1 MYKLMIAEDSP
12 FALKELCEGI
22 NWAKYDLCL
31 TGAFSDGEQLLEQAI
46 KDMPDVVLTDIFMPI
61 MDGISLASALRAL
74 SKDVKIV
81 FVSSCA
87 DFEIAQKALL
97 MHVSG
102 YLLKDFE
109 ESQFDDVMK
118 QVLRE
123 LREAGRNKKIGK
135 DIVAEEPNN
144 NLKMPKDYVGRM
156 KQFIH
161 ENYMEDISMADV
173 SSSVFLSSSYANLK
187 FTQKCGCSIFEYI
200 SECRMTEAK
209 RLLKETDESITR
221 IAELVGYT
229 TKTNFY
235 LAFKKREGIS
245 PKDYRKKERGKFIND
260 EKVRM

>member
-61 MDGISLASALRAL
+61 MDGISLASALREL

-109 ESQFDDVMK
+109 EEQFDRVMM
-118 QVLRE
+118 QVIKE
-123 LREAGRNKKIGK
+123 LRESGREQMVEGSATREEKK
-135 DIVAEEPNN
+135 N

-156 KQFIH
+156 KEFIH
-161 ENYMEDISMADV
+161 EHFREDISMADV
-173 SSSVFLSSSYANLK
+173 AASVFLSSSYANLK

-200 SECRMTEAK
+200 SECRMAEAK
-209 RLLKETDESITR
+209 RLLAETDESITM
-221 IAELVGYT
+221 IAEMVGYA

-235 LAFKKREGIS
+235 LAFKKKHEIS
-245 PKDYRKKERGKFIND
+245 PKDYRKLQK
-260 EKVRM
+260 

>member
-1 MYKLMIAEDSP
+1 MYKLMIAEDNP

-31 TGAFSDGEQLLEQAI
+31 TGAFPDGEQLLEHAI

-109 ESQFDDVMK
+109 ESQFDHVMTQVMK
-118 QVLRE
+118 E
-123 LREAGRNKKIGK
+123 LREAGRNKKMGEAVVK
-135 DIVAEEPNN
+135 EEPNN
-144 NLKMPKDYVGRM
+144 DLKMPKDYVGRM

-161 ENYMEDISMADV
+161 EHYMEDISMADV

-187 FTQKCGCSIFEYI
+187 FTQRCGCSIFEYI
-200 SECRMTEAK
+200 SECRMAEAK
-209 RLLKETDESITR
+209 RLLTETDESISR
-221 IAELVGYT
+221 IAEMVGYAT
-229 TKTNFY
+229 NTNFY
-235 LAFKKREGIS
+235 LAFRRKYGIS
-245 PKDYRKKERGKFIND
+245 PKDYRKRGK
-260 EKVRM
+260 